1 MPKLLYKP
9 FFDTIGASFQEPY
22 YLIMN
27 NDHLFT
33 AYPASEISLKEIEDK
48 LAAYRNEKQW
58 DLSCE
63 DILFYYENGSIRTYC
78 GGA

>member
-1 MPKLLYKP
+1 
-9 FFDTIGASFQEPY
+9 
-22 YLIMN
+22 MN